1 MIDKVVAQL
10 KTGVIKAVVPFGARD
25 LPPAP
30 YIVVKEEPAP
40 DLGYTRFRV
49 IYHALPGQILP
60 MRTYVRKDLMTLLDD
75 KTLTGTGG
83 NVNVIES
90 LGEIG
95 PTVMSNDDG
104 TISQERTFRIWDL
117 F

>member
-1 MIDKVVAQL
+1 MIDKVVEQL
-10 KTGVIKAVVPFGARD
+10 KTGTIKEVVPFGARQR
-25 LPPAP
+25 PPAP

-40 DLGYTRFRV
+40 SLGYTRYRV

-60 MRTYVRKDLMTLLDD
+60 MRTYVRKDLIALLDG
-75 KTLTGTGG
+75 KALTGTGG

-90 LGEIG
+90 LGEIS
-95 PTVMSNDDG
+95 PLAPESDDG